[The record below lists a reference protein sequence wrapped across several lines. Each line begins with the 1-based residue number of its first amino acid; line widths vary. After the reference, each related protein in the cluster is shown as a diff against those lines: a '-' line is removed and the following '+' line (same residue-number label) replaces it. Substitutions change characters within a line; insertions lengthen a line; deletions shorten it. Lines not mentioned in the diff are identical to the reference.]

1 MGEALLGAA
10 GDGGHGRGA
19 AAKRLSPAPAGM
31 RAVGMRAAARRLA
44 RLLATLV
51 VLALAMAL
59 PGTATLVAQRS
70 EAPTSPEGD
79 SASIRLDAGR
89 FTVVAHARDA
99 VLARSLLE
107 AAGANDT
114 FPGLPRPRARAI
126 IAVAPD
132 EGTFRRWVGPR
143 APEWGVAV
151 AFPGSGRIVVRGR
164 GAGAARESPLTVL
177 RHELAHLA
185 LHEAMG
191 DLPPRWF
198 DEGYASYAAGEWGR
212 DEVLAT
218 NVALLFRRVPPLD
231 TLERMLTGRAGEA
244 QGAYA
249 LSHRAVAELA
259 ALDPERG
266 LANLFRYWRE
276 TARLDPAVRRAYGT
290 TLDAFEERWQRRTRL
305 RYGFL
310 ALVGDLGIAMLF
322 LLAVTT
328 PLVVARRRRDCRR
341 MEELRAADRRADAEV
356 AALVIAFAAAMQ
368 VDRAAAGDG
377 DDDAPA
383 EAATGRGSTQA

>member
-1 MGEALLGAA
+1 MLLVPALAIAIPASIGLGAQ
-10 GDGGHGRGA
+10 
-19 AAKRLSPAPAGM
+19 PASG
-31 RAVGMRAAARRLA
+31 
-44 RLLATLV
+44 
-51 VLALAMAL
+51 
-59 PGTATLVAQRS
+59 
-70 EAPTSPEGD
+70 GD
-79 SASIRLDAGR
+79 SASVRLDDGR
-89 FTVVAHARDA
+89 FTVVAHSRDL
-99 VLARSLLE
+99 VLARSLLA

-114 FPGLPRPRARAI
+114 FPGLPRPRARVI

-132 EGTFRRWVGPR
+132 ERTFRRWVGPR

-151 AFPGSGRIVVRGR
+151 AFPRSGRIVMRGR
-164 GAGAARESPLTVL
+164 GAGAAREAPLTVL

-212 DEVLAT
+212 EEALAA

-231 TLERMLTGRAGEA
+231 TLEKRLTGRAAEA

-266 LANLFRYWRE
+266 LTNLFRYWRE
-276 TARLDPAVRRAYGT
+276 TARLDPAIRRAYGT

-310 ALVGDLGIAMLF
+310 AVVGNFGAGVLF
-322 LLAVTT
+322 LLLVLT
-328 PLVVARRRRDCRR
+328 PLILARRERDRAR
-341 MEELRAADRRADAEV
+341 MARLRAADRRADAE
-356 AALVIAFAAAMQ
+356 AAAMVIAFAAAWQAMH
-368 VDRAAAGDG
+368 AARDEGDG
-377 DDDAPA
+377 TDGAPPA
-383 EAATGRGSTQA
+383 GPAVGSESGRPGDEAQPSP